1 MKRKVGTSLMIRSNV
16 GLSRTTACCALSL
29 TLPLDHFFFLAAL
42 PPLDD
47 VGAALALACK
57 QRELGQR
64 APTSSGPRGRH
75 PSAGS
80 TQTAPKL
87 L

>member
-1 MKRKVGTSLMIRSNV
+1 MATRARLPLIFRRSMRMLWLMKRKVGTSLRMRSNV

-47 VGAALALACK
+47 VGAALALAC
-57 QRELGQR
+57 G
-64 APTSSGPRGRH
+64 GI
-75 PSAGS
+75 
-80 TQTAPKL
+80 
-87 L
+87 